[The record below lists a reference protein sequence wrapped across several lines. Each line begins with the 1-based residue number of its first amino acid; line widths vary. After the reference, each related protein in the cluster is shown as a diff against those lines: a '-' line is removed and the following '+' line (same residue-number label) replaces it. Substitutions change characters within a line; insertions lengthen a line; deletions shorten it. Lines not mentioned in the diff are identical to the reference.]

1 MGIEGLEK
9 ITLGELKALLIVDKM
24 SVRYALPVSGNYRV
38 TFGWAK
44 GAIDVDLEDY
54 H

>member
-1 MGIEGLEK
+1 VKGDRK
-9 ITLGELKALLIVDKM
+9 STFAVD
-24 SVRYALPVSGNYRV
+24 ASGNYRV
-38 TFGWAK
+38 TFKWHGE

>member
-1 MGIEGLEK
+1 
-9 ITLGELKALLIVDKM
+9 M
-24 SVRYALPVSGNYRV
+24 SLFYFHRLQGKPVRYALSVSGYYRV